1 MGRSRG
7 CLWLAA
13 GLVVALLAGFIGYMT
28 LSRAAAQRTGQTT
41 AVPEVD
47 AVVATRDIPVRAALK
62 AEDLALKRFPVN
74 AVPEGALRQ
83 VADAAGKVTTVDLF
97 PGEVILAQRLVDS
110 NVTTGDGRQ
119 ALVLA
124 EDQVLMAFPAN
135 DLMSRV
141 GVLKPGDHVD
151 LLFSM
156 KFPANRTAAG
166 AANAAQDQ
174 LATFDLLQN
183 LTIAAVVGGSV
194 ASASVPGSQAA
205 QGQPEALLLTVS
217 AQDALTLKYAKD
229 AGGVMDI
236 VLRAPGAEQP
246 FTTDPVDV
254 DYLIR
259 SYRIP
264 GAGQ

>member
-1 MGRSRG
+1 VGRSRG

-41 AVPEVD
+41 TVPEVD
-47 AVVATRDIPVRAALK
+47 VVVATRDIPVRATLTT
-62 AEDLALKRFPVN
+62 EDLALKRFPVN
-74 AVPEGALRQ
+74 TVPEGALSQ
-83 VADAAGKVTTVDLF
+83 VADAAGKVTMVDLF
-97 PGEVILAQRLVDS
+97 PGEVVLKQRLVDP
-110 NVTTGDGRQ
+110 NVTTGNGRT
-119 ALVLA
+119 ALILA

-135 DLMSRV
+135 DLMNRV

-166 AANAAQDQ
+166 AAGNAQEQ

-183 LTIAAVVGGSV
+183 LTIAAIVSSV
-194 ASASVPGSQAA
+194 TPAPGSQSAT

-217 AQDALTLKYAKD
+217 AQDALTLKYVKD

-246 FTTDPVDV
+246 FTTEPVDI